1 MDEKDFTD
9 ELARTENFDKFCE
22 NIVQSIKV
30 GKALAEKTNQEIGRL
45 LIEHVQNDMEIFSP
59 QYELIEATLA
69 RLGFDFEQYYEE
81 EDGKEAKQP
90 GN

>member
-1 MDEKDFTD
+1 
-9 ELARTENFDKFCE
+9 
-22 NIVQSIKV
+22 VQSIKV